1 MERASSI
8 EVRPNEEFHLK
19 DIILAPERYGSI
31 AIRVNNPP
39 GTEAK
44 DIQIGF
50 DLTTTEFY
58 YPPDSFPWGENV
70 GIPRGPT
77 IRVDAGMSIE
87 RQYWPTQP
95 GRYQVSVGWT
105 NRDEEKEI
113 ISMAMDFDGTSLS
126 RDITLA
132 RPEGKLTIRAILEKP
147 DGALELLKQVC
158 VDLGDFAT
166 SRVTYVVSENKGYL
180 RIPPAG
186 FLPSPK
192 TGIDGSASLPFP
204 PGRYDI
210 TAVYDDFGSTPENQY
225 VASARQG
232 NRDAL
237 IDGIVISDNEA
248 SVEIRMRAGAGKING
263 IVLDSQN
270 RIVSRAQVALLPGA
284 PLNASK
290 LADLYKTTL
299 TKSD

>member
-1 MERASSI
+1 
-8 EVRPNEEFHLK
+8 
-19 DIILAPERYGSI
+19 
-31 AIRVNNPP
+31 
-39 GTEAK
+39 
-44 DIQIGF
+44 
-50 DLTTTEFY
+50 
-58 YPPDSFPWGENV
+58 
-70 GIPRGPT
+70 
-77 IRVDAGMSIE
+77 MSIE